1 MDSRA
6 KLFGHPIHQMLVAF
20 PIGLLV
26 TAVVFDIAA
35 LVRHSPGWFEVS
47 FWMILAGVVGGLM
60 AAPFGLIDFL
70 HIPKGT
76 RARSV
81 GLRHGLGNVV
91 LLALF
96 TASFLMRWDAPRRPE
111 TLALVLSFAGVLTGT
126 MTAWLGGELVDR
138 LGVGVDPGANLNAP
152 SSLKAR
158 KTTELEH
165 LESATDD

>member
-6 KLFGHPIHQMLVAF
+6 KLFGHSIHQMLIAF

-35 LVRHSPGWFEVS
+35 LVGHAAGWFEIS
-47 FWMILAGVVGGLM
+47 FWMILAGVVGGLL

-96 TASFLMRWDAPRRPE
+96 TASFLMRWDAPRQPE
-111 TLALVLSFAGVLTGT
+111 TLALVLSFAGVALGVMT
-126 MTAWLGGELVDR
+126 MWLGGELVDR
-138 LGVGVDPGANLNAP
+138 LGVGVDTGANLNAP
-152 SSLKAR
+152 SSLSSRSTAD
-158 KTTELEH
+158 LEDI
-165 LESATDD
+165 EISAD

>member
-6 KLFGHPIHQMLVAF
+6 KLFGHPIHQMLIAF

-26 TAVVFDIAA
+26 TAVIFDIAA
-35 LVRHSPGWFEVS
+35 LVSHAPGWFEIS
-47 FWMILAGVVGGLM
+47 FWMILAGVIGGLA

-70 HIPKGT
+70 HIPKHT

-96 TASFLMRWDAPRRPE
+96 AASFLMRWDAPRRPE
-111 TLALVLSFAGVLTGT
+111 ALALVLSFAGVIVGT

-138 LGVGVDPGANLNAP
+138 LGVGVDTGANLNAP
-152 SSLKAR
+152 SSLRAKS
-158 KTTELEH
+158 TTELEA
-165 LESATDD
+165 LEADD